1 MDVDVLVGYSLLLL
15 LRRRLFCFCSLLL
28 FAHPVDDELE
38 TLTLKTFLTN

>member
-1 MDVDVLVGYSLLLL
+1 MDVDVLVGYSLLLR
-15 LRRRLFCFCSLLL
+15 RRRLFCFCSLLL